1 MDIVVATAIIKPTPL
16 EIFLPPASLNGE
28 SGSNRAATTIT
39 KQIDADNDLQAI
51 QTWLLEF
58 MHSPQTLRTY
68 RKEAERL
75 LLWAIIEKRK
85 PFSSLSRDDL
95 RDYELFL
102 SDPQPQQNW
111 CGLRRPRDHLNWR
124 PFKGPLSQDSIAHA
138 ITIINALFNYLV
150 EA

>member
-1 MDIVVATAIIKPTPL
+1 MDISATSSIIKPSPL
-16 EIFLPPASLNGE
+16 EIFLPPSSLNGE
-28 SGSNRAATTIT
+28 SGSNRASAAIV
-39 KQIDADNDLQAI
+39 KQIDANNDLQAI

-58 MHSPQTLRTY
+58 THSPQTLRTY

-102 SDPQPQQNW
+102 SDLQPQQSLL
-111 CGLRRPRDHLNWR
+111 GKHQKRTAFFYRAATVRKRSLKIK
-124 PFKGPLSQDSIAHA
+124 F
-138 ITIINALFNYLV
+138 
-150 EA
+150 